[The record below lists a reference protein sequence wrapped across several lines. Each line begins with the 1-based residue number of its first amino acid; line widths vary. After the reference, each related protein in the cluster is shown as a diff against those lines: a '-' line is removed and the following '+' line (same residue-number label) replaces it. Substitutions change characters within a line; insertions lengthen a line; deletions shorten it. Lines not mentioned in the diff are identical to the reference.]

1 MSLAETAVHPT
12 AVIYPGAELGQ
23 GVEVGPYC
31 IVESGAEIADGCRLL
46 PHAQVL
52 GRVIMGENCV
62 VGSSSV
68 IGGEPQDTSYGGER
82 TKVILGE
89 NCRLYD
95 HVTVHRATGEGETR
109 LGEGVLMMAGSHI
122 GHNAS
127 VEQGVVLV
135 NSAAVGGHATV
146 GEKALLSQGSAI
158 HQFGVVG
165 RLSLLGG
172 ACMATKDVPPFSVV
186 TGSYPV
192 RWRGVNTIGL
202 KRAGISS
209 EDRTAIRRALHAIF
223 HKGESTQKVAG
234 DYLDNPC
241 TLVAELATFILN
253 TPRGICAGPRS

>member
-1 MSLAETAVHPT
+1 MNLAETAVHPT

-46 PHAQVL
+46 PHAQIL
-52 GRVIMGENCV
+52 GRVILGEHCV

-68 IGGEPQDTSYGGER
+68 IGGEPQDESYVGER
-82 TKVILGE
+82 TKVILGAR
-89 NCRLYD
+89 CRLYD

-109 LGEGVLMMAGSHI
+109 LGEGVLMMAGSHV
-122 GHNAS
+122 GHNS
-127 VEQGVVLV
+127 TVGQGVILV
-135 NSAAVGGHATV
+135 NGAAVAGHATV
-146 GEKALLSQGSAI
+146 GEKALLSQGSAV

-192 RWRGVNTIGL
+192 RWRGVNAIGL

-209 EDRTAIRRALHAIF
+209 EDRTAIRHALHAIF
-223 HKGESTQKVAG
+223 HKSNSTVEAARG
-234 DYLDNPC
+234 YLDDPC
-241 TLVAELATFILN
+241 ELVVELANFILN
-253 TPRGICAGPRS
+253 TPRGICAGPKS